1 MYPAPMIILARPV
14 NIPYDL
20 IAIVFDCYKACR
32 NTYQSALRLIPNL
45 LDPASTFGRLLQSL
59 LTL

>member
-1 MYPAPMIILARPV
+1 MIILARPV